1 MRRGLYLGAVG
12 YLENVQPASGRR
24 VPIEES
30 ELHESLREG
39 QGDLYRPTGSG
50 GFVHAPSLNHATA
63 AAVLR
68 NGYLTHATPDD
79 PGRLAV
85 NLSSR
90 RVRRAKELMDGV
102 RNGQPLEVLLGIEFE
117 RGMHD
122 ATTRATNPIVL
133 NDLKPT
139 FRAAFPIKRTR
150 IPKEGHPD
158 DAPTIVPDFSVV
170 NGLAVIAAA
179 DTFPVDVPGLPTLS
193 SDRHAVPTSPSRS
206 G

>member
-1 MRRGLYLGAVG
+1 
-12 YLENVQPASGRR
+12 VQRTSGRR
-24 VPIEES
+24 AQIEES
-30 ELHESLREG
+30 ALPESLREG
-39 QGDLYRPTGSG
+39 RGDLFQLTDSAA

-102 RNGQPLEVLLGIEFE
+102 RNGQPIEVLLGIEFE

-122 ATTRATNPIVL
+122 ATTRATNPVVL
-133 NDLKPT
+133 NDLKPV
-139 FRAAFPIKRTR
+139 FRQAFPIKRTR
-150 IPKEGHPD
+150 IPKAGHPG
-158 DAPTIVPDFSVV
+158 DAPTIVPDFRWST
-170 NGLAVIAAA
+170 GW
-179 DTFPVDVPGLPTLS
+179 TSSPPRHVPRRCARPARALQREG
-193 SDRHAVPTSPSRS
+193 R
-206 G
+206 